1 MQISHENFN
10 IYCHFFTD
18 EKTCPYDVECV
29 FLHEDS
35 AKCKYGDACERLY
48 CMFKHEKKKEFE
60 QSDII
65 EQDENDSVIE
75 NNSVQTEDYSS
86 IHEVEV

>member
-1 MQISHENFN
+1 
-10 IYCHFFTD
+10 
-18 EKTCPYDVECV
+18 
-29 FLHEDS
+29 
-35 AKCKYGDACERLY
+35 
-48 CMFKHEKKKEFE
+48 MFKHEKKKEFE